1 MALNLPNNSST
12 NTFPESA
19 ELVPIS
25 FNEENSE
32 NNNETVSI
40 VRYKHQLYAA
50 SPSSVSLASPN
61 RQNTMESSILS
72 PKKSTFQTTT
82 IQSSTNTVPGASFK
96 NDFLP
101 RANKSLQTT
110 TLTNKDFNTNRP
122 NETSFTRTGSTP
134 NSIPNSNHPHLDTS
148 LHSTSKLLPY
158 KSVSTDSNE
167 SSHEELATYGCN
179 WHNFPVIVSI
189 AEFVGAQITYQL
201 ARINCHVQQFWVP
214 YISYTGNYHPEYMMF
229 GFLLNASSFLNAAAV
244 ILIWRLLAALQPTEK
259 RYIQNTC
266 VVGLVGCLGLC
277 VVANFQVEKAPYAH
291 YMGAFAAF
299 VFNTVFIY
307 LVSQIL
313 DNIRKHHESLN
324 KSVITP
330 DWLMKVRW
338 FITYSAAISFAGCF
352 LITSIAPLVPQFDG
366 HTEKFIENLTNP
378 NCAHSNNEVLTR
390 IKPLAGDDKNDMA
403 VKLGLPKYATR
414 YNLIW
419 SIGAVFEWANC
430 FCYLIYHGLFY
441 FEFQQ
446 FKHVKVVLKDQD
458 RHVLGE
464 DFNEYF
470 GRNGDQPILVPI
482 TVRNKPS
489 YMQHRRGRSYGC
501 ETLVLSV
508 DKDDLKNAV
517 ISKKNG
523 AAKRSS
529 ASEKV

>member
-1 MALNLPNNSST
+1 
-12 NTFPESA
+12 
-19 ELVPIS
+19 VP
-25 FNEENSE
+25 
-32 NNNETVSI
+32 
-40 VRYKHQLYAA
+40 AA

-61 RQNTMESSILS
+61 RQNTLDSSILS
-72 PKKSTFQTTT
+72 PKNSTFQTTT
-82 IQSSTNTVPGASFK
+82 MQSTCTTNTVQNSDTSLK
-96 NDFLP
+96 NELP
-101 RANKSLQTT
+101 RTSLQTT
-110 TLTNKDFNTNRP
+110 NLTNNDSTTNPRKP
-122 NETSFTRTGSTP
+122 TKKHPTKTLIRTESTP
-134 NSIPNSNHPHLDTS
+134 NSIPTSHPHLDTS
-148 LHSTSKLLPY
+148 LHSTSKLSPY
-158 KSVSTDSNE
+158 KSESTESNE

-324 KSVITP
+324 KTLITP

-390 IKPLAGDDKNDMA
+390 IKPLAGTDKNDMA

-529 ASEKV
+529 ATEKV